1 MTEAARSLDFDRIR
15 EDMVERQIRT
25 WEVFDQAVLD
35 LMKVVPRE
43 SFVPDSMRA
52 LACADM
58 NVPIGEGEVMLAPK
72 VEGRMLQALAITR
85 GDSILEVGTGTGYF
99 TSLLAGL
106 GGQVHSV
113 DIREQFT
120 QRAARNLKAL
130 DIDNVT
136 LETRDA
142 STLDGFEQQYD
153 VIVVTGSMPVLHD
166 SFRQRLKPNGRL
178 LAIVGQDQVMEAQ
191 LHTRTGENDWAIASL
206 FDTVV
211 PPLVNAWNPQRFPF

>member
-1 MTEAARSLDFDRIR
+1 GGRHCSRRLLRVQRGLPPQPSANTICILSFLPRIHAFPGLSEMTEAARSLDFDRIR

-43 SFVPDSMRA
+43 NFVPDSMRA

-85 GDSILEVGTGTGYF
+85 GDS
-99 TSLLAGL
+99 
-106 GGQVHSV
+106 
-113 DIREQFT
+113 
-120 QRAARNLKAL
+120 
-130 DIDNVT
+130 DNVT

-142 STLDGFEQQYD
+142 STLDGFEQQYE